1 MGSRIPLLLGLAI
14 IASLLAI
21 PQPASATKFAHF
33 VRKISDLT
41 TSFFDVDPVVE
52 DDEFE
57 PVVVSSDFK
66 PGDSLEMSAGDLFGQ
81 AMQDLS
87 LDDDSII
94 TREGLSEGGRGGVI
108 QGTEGDDVFMST
120 ENFAFVNG
128 EIVDKDGTFFRSATD
143 EERELVSSLLDGETS
158 EEVEEELLEVVASLE
173 EEEEDQDEFP
183 ELVVGVVEVLD
194 EPPNDLIIS
203 SDDFDSALEENFD
216 EGDEDVGNMDP
227 FGKELEEKEEEEHI
241 IEEMDEVEEP
251 TLEDFPTSVDQ
262 AVNEDGE
269 EGDFSP
275 SILEVPISPLPAEI
289 PLQDEEDL
297 GDVDDEKEVEE
308 EEELFSTVEEPE
320 DEDEPIE
327 SSSEDNEEEQT
338 ATVVVD
344 EEGGPGDFFPV
355 REPVQVP
362 GDEVVS
368 EAEERGEEDA
378 EEVSSVFAAAADE
391 EEDAEPVVDLPELSV
406 QDEGADINE
415 EKEPEQEGGVEAEID
430 ASRDEEENEDIG
442 TSAEEEKNIGTSAEE
457 EEDTGTS
464 AEEEETAEVGT
475 KEGEFTADDDTEE
488 DSPVSLEDDE
498 GPVDLDGESELTA
511 DEVVVPGADDRLETS
526 DGQDDILLEASG
538 DQEKDIL
545 LETSEG
551 QDDVPDLTLEAEA
564 EEAGFETEISAP
576 LEDPSS
582 ALDDVAEGD
591 QGLPGEVRETS
602 EETSAEDEVDVAEEE
617 TAAEEAENRKDEGR
631 ISQSGDQSGEDEEDD
646 DSFFD
651 FFGIFGK

>member
-87 LDDDSII
+87 LDDDSTI

-158 EEVEEELLEVVASLE
+158 EEVEEELQEVVASL

-194 EPPNDLIIS
+194 EPPNDLIS
-203 SDDFDSALEENFD
+203 SDDFDSALEENFH

-241 IEEMDEVEEP
+241 IEEVDEVEEP

-391 EEDAEPVVDLPELSV
+391 EEDAEPVVDFPELSV

-415 EKEPEQEGGVEAEID
+415 EKEPEQENGVEAEID
-430 ASRDEEENEDIG
+430 ASRDEEEEEDI
-442 TSAEEEKNIGTSAEE
+442 
-457 EEDTGTS
+457 GTS

-475 KEGEFTADDDTEE
+475 KEGELTAD
-488 DSPVSLEDDE
+488 SLEDDE

-511 DEVVVPGADDRLETS
+511 DEVVVPGGDDRLETS
-526 DGQDDILLEASG
+526 DGQDDIFLEASE

-564 EEAGFETEISAP
+564 EEAGFETEVSDEMVAP

-582 ALDDVAEGD
+582 ALDDVAEDD

-602 EETSAEDEVDVAEEE
+602 EETSAEEEVDVAEEE